1 MTLRRLR
8 ELAVLFSAAATL
20 TPLLSVGCAA
30 DDASIPPPP
39 AMDAGKADS
48 TVEGGQ
54 AEGASEGGA
63 DVSREAGPDAESE
76 GATH

>member
-8 ELAVLFSAAATL
+8 ALAVLFSAAAIL
-20 TPLLSVGCAA
+20 TPLSVGCAA

-54 AEGASEGGA
+54 AEGASESGA
-63 DVSREAGPDAESE
+63 DVSREAGRDAESE